1 MRALILALV
10 LVWSAAG
17 QMSMTVDQL
26 KQFIHS
32 SFQRKYPDKQVAR
45 YIKLSKLTEQ
55 LSDRDL
61 LALINEAPG
70 TETAEALKQ
79 LADQS
84 KRLAPPAEPPE
95 EAKPARAVKPPPPAP
110 ALKDQERIIE
120 EAREVALS
128 YTKKL
133 PDFICLQYTR
143 RLYDRTGSG
152 DFHQYSTIAERLSY
166 FEQHED
172 YKFISVN
179 GDSPVTPKSREM
191 LGGAISSGE
200 FGTMM
205 REIFEP
211 QTATEFHF
219 ERWGKWNGHVSY
231 VYGYHV
237 DKENSRWT
245 IDYEHGAQTYRPAYH
260 GLIYIERDAP
270 VVIRL
275 TLEAEGIPAT
285 FPIHAAQTSLDYE
298 YQNISGQKF
307 LLPASSEMIMRDSRA
322 TSKNEVEFRS
332 YSKYSAETL
341 IKYDTDAAASASPAP
356 PGRTSLTVAQL
367 KQYVH
372 SAIEAKTPDKQTA
385 QHLQEC
391 QLTERL
397 TDNNLLEMI
406 NDGAGSQTID
416 TLKQMQEQSMSL
428 PLPAAPKP

>member
-61 LALINEAPG
+61 LALINEAAG
-70 TETAEALKQ
+70 QETADALKQ

-95 EAKPARAVKPPPPAP
+95 EAKPAPRRAGPPAP
-110 ALKDQERIIE
+110 ALKDQERIVE

-211 QTATEFHF
+211 ETATEFHF

-298 YQNISGQKF
+298 YQDISGQKF

-322 TSKNEVEFRS
+322 TSKNEVEFRG

-356 PGRTSLTVAQL
+356 PGRTPLTVAQL

-397 TDNNLLEMI
+397 TDNALLEMI